1 MVYTGGKLCDW
12 CTEMSRARSL
22 LFTRK
27 KRGIPLD
34 RPVRRVIPG
43 VDRPL
48 GQSRQ
53 RAWQLRRRAEGMC
66 MNCGKPATTPKGYC
80 QVCQDKRDSHERNR
94 VRKQHQPTMK
104 HTPTNEPVATGNN
117 TFLQCRNCNLIWDM
131 GVKISWFWNTPCP
144 QCGCPRTNPVKHIP
158 TNEPVATGK
167 HSIGLGAESVASN
180 DITKHG
186 YDPLHP
192 VLSEASSIMVR
203 KAVIKQ
209 RLEALRDK
217 WMNLYKDNLNEDTTA
232 GDFDWCIRE
241 SIKDCANDLQKEIDL
256 LP

>member
-1 MVYTGGKLCDW
+1 MSPPRTTPPPTNREAQHSVTPSEKSKSWRKRRKEDGRCPWCARMVYTGGKLCDW

-94 VRKQHQPTMK
+94 VRKQ
-104 HTPTNEPVATGNN
+104 TPTNHEKS
-117 TFLQCRNCNLIWDM
+117 L
-131 GVKISWFWNTPCP
+131 
-144 QCGCPRTNPVKHIP
+144 
-158 TNEPVATGK
+158 
-167 HSIGLGAESVASN
+167 
-180 DITKHG
+180 
-186 YDPLHP
+186 
-192 VLSEASSIMVR
+192 
-203 KAVIKQ
+203 
-209 RLEALRDK
+209 ALR
-217 WMNLYKDNLNEDTTA
+217 
-232 GDFDWCIRE
+232 F
-241 SIKDCANDLQKEIDL
+241 SH
-256 LP
+256 